1 MKTKRYLLL
10 YIMMLVLA
18 SCAVEPQPIEYGKD
32 ACHFCKMNIVDKQ
45 HAAEY
50 VTKKGKVYK
59 FDAIECLLDEL
70 KDQNRN
76 DIKFL
81 LVNTYDAPAK
91 LVDAS
96 SATYLISENLP
107 SPMGA
112 YLTAFETSKVAT
124 AVQKDKGGSL
134 YDWETLNVEYYK
146 NK

>member
-1 MKTKRYLLL
+1 MKIERYLLL
-10 YIMMLVLA
+10 YVMMLVLA

-45 HAAEY
+45 HGAEF

-59 FDAIECLLDEL
+59 FDAVECMLDEL
-70 KDQNRN
+70 KEQNLEE
-76 DIKFL
+76 IKFL
-81 LVNTYDAPAK
+81 LVNTYDAPTE
-91 LVDAS
+91 LIDAEK
-96 SATYLISENLP
+96 ATYLISENLP

-112 YLTAFETSKVAT
+112 YLTAFKKHDEAI

-134 YDWETLNVEYYK
+134 YDWEALNVEYYK